1 MTMDTE
7 LRFFLHFCRSTPS
20 FVLGLAIVLLS
31 LVLMVLG
38 PHLAPFPPE
47 RTIEGAIL
55 LPPGGIHLFGTDAN
69 GLDIFSRVITAPRID
84 IYIGFVSTVIA
95 LAVGVPLGVVTG
107 FFSASDGVG
116 RLLSEWLMRALD
128 VIQAFPVFILAL
140 ALVAAMGASETNI
153 IIVLVVL
160 QAPVF
165 LRLTRATAMS
175 VRNALYVEAARC
187 SGASEWQI
195 LFVHMLPNS
204 MSPALIASSVAVGQA
219 ILITAGL
226 SFVGAGVEVT
236 TAEWGA
242 MISQGARNMVT
253 GQWWPS
259 VFPGLALGL
268 TVYGYAVVGDG
279 LRRYLDPTKR

>member
-1 MTMDTE
+1 MGEE
-7 LRFFLHFCRSTPS
+7 LRYFGYFTRREPAFLI
-20 FVLGLAIVLLS
+20 GLFIVFIT
-31 LVLMVLG
+31 LVLMAFG
-38 PHLAPFPPE
+38 PMLAPFPPE
-47 RTIEGAIL
+47 RTIDGAIL
-55 LPPGGIHLFGTDAN
+55 LAPNAEHWFGTDAN
-69 GLDIFSRVITAPRID
+69 GLDIFSRVIAAPRID
-84 IYIGFVSTVIA
+84 IYIAFTSTVLA
-95 LAVGVPLGVVTG
+95 LAVGMPVGVMTG
-107 FFSASDGVG
+107 YFGLSEG
-116 RLLSEWLMRALD
+116 LPKILSEWMMRALD

-140 ALVAAMGASETNI
+140 ALVAALGASEFNI
-153 IIVLVVL
+153 IMVLVIL

-165 LRLTRATAMS
+165 LRLTRSAAMS
-175 VRNALYVEAARC
+175 VRGKLFVEAARC
-187 SGASEWQI
+187 AGATEWQL
-195 LFVHMLPNS
+195 LFAHVLPNS

-236 TAEWGA
+236 RAEWGA
-242 MISQGARNMVT
+242 MISIGARNMIT